1 MTKAFRRPTR
11 KELLDKS
18 EYFRSELAKLLLR
31 ACAGEQVDGQ
41 RIIELDDAVA
51 DKTQV
56 YVDREVEVSP
66 QRLAKLGQMAKSDTL
81 SGLLENLGRI
91 NMRKFRQLDALI
103 YNAERFG
110 V

>member
-1 MTKAFRRPTR
+1 MIRRPSR
-11 KELLDKS
+11 KELLDRS
-18 EYFRSELAKLLLR
+18 EAFRSELAKLLLR
-31 ACAGEQVDGQ
+31 AAAGEEVDGH
-41 RIIELDDAVA
+41 RIVELDDAVA

-81 SGLLENLGRI
+81 SSLFSNLGRI
-91 NMRKFRQLDALI
+91 NMRKFRQLDALV